1 MEEQRHIPLPLK
13 YRPNNFA
20 ELIGQEL
27 MAQTIKN
34 AIKLNRIA
42 NAYLLTG
49 VRGVGKTTKARIIAK
64 ALNCNEVSLG
74 NSEFQEPCCKCDNC
88 IAISESR
95 SIDVL

>member
-13 YRPNNFA
+13 YRPNNFS

-34 AIKLNRIA
+34 AIKLNRVA

-49 VRGVGKTTKARIIAK
+49 VRGVGKQQQ
-64 ALNCNEVSLG
+64 
-74 NSEFQEPCCKCDNC
+74 QELLLK
-88 IAISESR
+88 
-95 SIDVL
+95 L

>member
-1 MEEQRHIPLPLK
+1 MDEERHIPLPLK

-42 NAYLLTG
+42 NAIYLLEC
-49 VRGVGKTTKARIIAK
+49 VVLVK
-64 ALNCNEVSLG
+64 LLQ
-74 NSEFQEPCCKCDNC
+74 QELSPKH
-88 IAISESR
+88 
-95 SIDVL
+95 